1 MIKIMLVDDHPIVRS
16 GIVKVLSED
25 PNMSVV
31 AEAQSAK
38 QAMEKLDEIT
48 PDVVVL
54 DITLPD
60 ESGLRVLEKIR
71 LKYPKLPVLML
82 SMHPEEQYAL
92 MALKLGAS
100 GYLTKKSL
108 PEELI
113 NAIRKV
119 VSRGRYIT
127 ESLAEKLADGVDA
140 TNAEKLPH
148 EALAAREFQVML
160 MMASGSAPKEI
171 AAQLCVSV
179 KTINTYRNNILTKM
193 SFSSNADIIKYAVK
207 YNLLAQDE

>member
-1 MIKIMLVDDHPIVRS
+1 MIKIFLVDDHPIVRS
-16 GIVKVLSED
+16 GIIQILSGD
-25 PNMSVV
+25 PKMSVI
-31 AEAQSAK
+31 AEAQNAR
-38 QAMEKLDEIT
+38 QALETLNEIT
-48 PDVVVL
+48 PDIVIL

-71 LKYPKLPVLML
+71 VKYPKLPVLML

-100 GYLTKKSL
+100 GYLTKKAL

-113 NAIRKV
+113 KAVKKIIA
-119 VSRGRYIT
+119 RGRYIT
-127 ESLAEKLADGVDA
+127 ETLAEKLADGVDDSA
-140 TNAEKLPH
+140 NKLPH

-171 AAQLCVSV
+171 AESLCLSV
-179 KTINTYRNNILTKM
+179 KTVNTYRNNILIKM
-193 SFSSNADIIKYAVK
+193 KFNNNADIIRYAVK
-207 YNLLAQDE
+207 HNLIGQDE